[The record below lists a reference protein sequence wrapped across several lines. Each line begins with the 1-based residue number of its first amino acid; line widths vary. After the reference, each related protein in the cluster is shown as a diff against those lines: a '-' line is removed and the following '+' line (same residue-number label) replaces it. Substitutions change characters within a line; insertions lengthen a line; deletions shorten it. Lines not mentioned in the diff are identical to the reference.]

1 MMCPVCGYDNLPG
14 EETCQSCLQPLAP
27 LDEPQPRDTLSEAL
41 MRTEVRELRP
51 QKPITVLPTTT
62 VREAIRR
69 MVDFGIGAVLVVSDN
84 GELVGIFSERDILVR
99 VVGLHEQFENLP
111 VSMFMTAKPES
122 VKPNHSVLFA
132 VHKMD
137 AGDYRH
143 LPIVR
148 DSKPL
153 GVISARD
160 ILRFLASYL

>member
-14 EETCQSCLQPLAP
+14 EEMCASCLQPLTQ
-27 LDEPQPRDTLSEAL
+27 LDEPQPRDPLSEAL

-51 QKPITVLPTTT
+51 QKPITVLPTTS
-62 VREAIRR
+62 VRDAIRR
-69 MVDFGIGAVLVVSDN
+69 MVEFSIGAVLVVNES
-84 GELVGIFSERDILVR
+84 GQLVGIFSERDVLMR

-111 VSMFMTAKPES
+111 VSLFMTPNPEG
-122 VKPNHSVLFA
+122 VKDDHSVLFA

-143 LPIVR
+143 LPVVR
-148 DSKPL
+148 DCKPL

-160 ILRFLASYL
+160 ILRFITNHL